1 MKAVK
6 LNSSSVK
13 VVGAN
18 GQISLGKQFAGR
30 QVLVEEREAG
40 VWLVRT
46 AVVVPDNEHWLH
58 QPVAASDMAKAMGFA
73 TTHTPSDESVD
84 TTLDALSRGE

>member
-1 MKAVK
+1 MQVTA
-6 LNSSSVK
+6 NPTSVK

-46 AVVVPDNEHWLH
+46 AMVVPDNERWLH
-58 QPVAASDMAKAMGFA
+58 EPTAAAAMAKAMA
-73 TTHTPSDESVD
+73 WADKNSPSDSAVD
-84 TTLDALSRGE
+84 NILSDLSSDK

>member
-1 MKAVK
+1 MGRFHWA
-6 LNSSSVK
+6 NS
-13 VVGAN
+13 
-18 GQISLGKQFAGR
+18 LLDGKSW
-30 QVLVEEREAG
+30 
-40 VWLVRT
+40 WLVRT